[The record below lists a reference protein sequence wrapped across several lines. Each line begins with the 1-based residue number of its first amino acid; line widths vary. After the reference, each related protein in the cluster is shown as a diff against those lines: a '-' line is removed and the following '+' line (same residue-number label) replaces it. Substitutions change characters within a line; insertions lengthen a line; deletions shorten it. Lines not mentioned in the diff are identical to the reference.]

1 MFRSAFAALSMST
14 IANCTRVLARA
25 AAGRLGISFSRSG
38 LRRGAIRRLIRGFV
52 AGLAGMLVPRPEAVL
67 VPVPV
72 RVRSRRR

>member
-1 MFRSAFAALSMST
+1 MFRRAFAALSICT
-14 IANCTRVLARA
+14 VAKCTRVFTRA
-25 AAGRLGISFSRSG
+25 TTGRFGRG
-38 LRRGAIRRLIRGFV
+38 RRRGAIRRLIRGFV